1 MKTTQILKAIAFGI
15 LAGAV
20 LFFIPFPFRFFFGFF
35 LIFFIIRAFAWRSW
49 RGHGRRNFGGHYFWN
64 PSYTQRWQNMSE
76 EERKTFVQ
84 KMESELFK
92 TNIASE

>member
-35 LIFFIIRAFAWRSW
+35 FIFFIIRAFAWKRW
-49 RGHGRRNFGGHYFWN
+49 RGYERRNFSSHHFWN

-76 EERKTFVQ
+76 EERKTFIQ
-84 KMESELFK
+84 KMENELFK
-92 TNIASE
+92 TNIAAQ